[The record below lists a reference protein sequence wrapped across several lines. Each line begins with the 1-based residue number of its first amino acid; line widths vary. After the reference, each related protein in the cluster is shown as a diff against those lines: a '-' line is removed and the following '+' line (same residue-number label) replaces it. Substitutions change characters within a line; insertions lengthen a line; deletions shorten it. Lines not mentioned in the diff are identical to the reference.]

1 MIKTF
6 PHYDIW
12 QNPDHN
18 HFEVVRWDTAL
29 KCEVVQTNIRTRGK
43 AYQAMFIW
51 RKRAKAQEEADA
63 G

>member
-1 MIKTF
+1 MIKEF

-12 QNPDHN
+12 RNPDHC

-43 AYQAMFIW
+43 AYEAMFTW
-51 RKRAKAQEEADA
+51 RRRAKTREKNNA